1 MTLNRRNTHENTE
14 NRGKQRIMRTEI
26 VKIKRKNTYDHV
38 VSGAAIHKYPYLN
51 RLQQWPI
58 PRHYGDQL
66 RLRVRDW

>member
-51 RLQQWPI
+51 RLQQ
-58 PRHYGDQL
+58 
-66 RLRVRDW
+66 